1 MASIR
6 FANCMELPIGRMAS
20 RLAVYLPFPFGLDA
34 MLATGEIPCDTLCQ
48 FHAATSCGFHA
59 MLRIDLC

>member
-20 RLAVYLPFPFGLDA
+20 RLAVYSLFPSVLIPFNAISIDSI
-34 MLATGEIPCDTLCQ
+34 LAFGEIPYRNK
-48 FHAATSCGFHA
+48 
-59 MLRIDLC
+59 LRITYIPAE